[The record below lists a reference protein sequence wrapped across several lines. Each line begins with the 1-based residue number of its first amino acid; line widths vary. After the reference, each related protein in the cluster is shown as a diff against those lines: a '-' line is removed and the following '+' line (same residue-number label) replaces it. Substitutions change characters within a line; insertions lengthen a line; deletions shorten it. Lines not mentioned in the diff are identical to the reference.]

1 MRNLKARFSGE
12 QIKDV
17 ITPYVSLKASWSNTP
32 TEFRV
37 GWNFQT
43 LETEVPAKAI
53 VDYLK
58 SVDDIADNLQW
69 QYEDPPLAK
78 VKVRDPAMEQRQVIA
93 SMFLLSLLVGV
104 PFFIA
109 YRRSRHSV
117 FGG

>member
-1 MRNLKARFSGE
+1 M
-12 QIKDV
+12 
-17 ITPYVSLKASWSNTP
+17 
-32 TEFRV
+32 
-37 GWNFQT
+37 
-43 LETEVPAKAI
+43 PAKAI

-69 QYEDPPLAK
+69 QYDFTYEDPPLAK

-104 PFFIA
+104 PLFIA